1 MQASLIRRTVRSAGF
16 TLIELVLVLT
26 IISVLVGAGIYMMMG
41 NVEVAKE
48 TRVETD
54 IKTLMTQLKLYEAR
68 NAVPPT
74 TEQGLDALVSR
85 PDKEPVPDRW
95 SQLLEEPLVDPWKR
109 PYKYEFPAKR
119 SKRAYDIYS
128 LGADGVESDD
138 DIGNWKR
145 AKTKDA

>member
-1 MQASLIRRTVRSAGF
+1 MCRSGVIRRAGF

-26 IISVLVGAGIYMMMG
+26 IISVLVGAGIFMMMG

-68 NAVPPT
+68 NATPPT
-74 TEQGLDALVSR
+74 TEQGLGALVER
-85 PDKEPVPDRW
+85 PDTEPLPDRW
-95 SQLLEEPLVDPWKR
+95 SQLLEEPLIDPWNR
-109 PYKYEFPAKR
+109 PYEYSYPAKR
-119 SKRAYDIYS
+119 SKRAYDIFS
-128 LGADGVESDD
+128 LGPDGVESAD

-145 AKTKDA
+145 TKSEEA